1 MQNKKL
7 FVGLGVI
14 VLLVGAA
21 AFIAG
26 RMFNTAVK
34 PVGEGGS
41 LPGNQRFTFS
51 SSNHI
56 IPAPE
61 LPPTRPE
68 TNGLYAEMK
77 DNIMAVQIVSLGEG
91 LGGTVGDSSVDVNS
105 APQVDVILTSKTIIY
120 RDTTQASAIS
130 AGNSSPMQQTVEE
143 STIDFL
149 SPPAMIS
156 VWGNK
161 SGDRIVARVLV
172 YSNSLAIRKP

>member
-7 FVGLGVI
+7 LVGLGVI

-26 RMFNTAVK
+26 RMLSTAVN
-34 PVGEGGS
+34 PVEEGGT

-51 SSNHI
+51 SSNI
-56 IPAPE
+56 IPALE
-61 LPPTRPE
+61 LPSTRPE
-68 TNGLYAEMK
+68 ISGLYAEMK
-77 DNIMAVQIVSLGEG
+77 DNTMAVQIVSFDEG

-105 APQVDVILTSKTIIY
+105 APQIDVILTSKTIIY

-143 STIDFL
+143 STLDFL

-161 SGDRIVARVLV
+161 NGDRIVARVLL